1 MKKLTYNQI
10 NIVLLTISWIVF
22 LYLGSHFLLYNDDMA
37 TMLEVRMPFGEMLR
51 FLSVEDIHLP
61 VYFILLK
68 MWLFVFGDSIF
79 AARCFSYVGVLAGA
93 FVAGGMIKK
102 LYGEKAGFWY
112 TVLVLFLPVSFSLAL
127 TIRMYSWVSFFCAA
141 SFLSARLALSEGTKK
156 YFVFYLIYAFLGAW
170 THYYGTLTCALI
182 AVSFLLQSWKKDKEL
197 FKKCFIYNAVLFLLV
212 CPEIYILLQQN
223 IEGVGWIKKEYV
235 MDAWREFFF
244 DYNQNAFFQ
253 KLPAFMMYFLWIVG
267 FQFLLNEE
275 NTDQK
280 RTSKAAVFIA
290 LGVWGI
296 PFAISF
302 VYSPFLVGRYLD
314 VVYGC
319 SVIFFTFGVFNN
331 RGNKILLT
339 VLLLL
344 SFYPAIYPHKMR
356 LEISVQPLFY
366 QMFQQNVA
374 ADDVVVVEDWQLVY
388 WLYYHFPNHDVRIL
402 KGTEQQFF
410 KKKQRLIEENEIR
423 ELATEK
429 NVFLTTAGNF
439 HLNAANIFSAYDA
452 YLTIPL
458 RLKKLVKSEN

>member
-141 SFLSARLALSEGTKK
+141 AFLSAQLALSEGTKK
-156 YFVFYLIYAFLGAW
+156 YFVLYLIYAFLGAW

-302 VYSPFLVGRYLD
+302 VYSPF
-314 VVYGC
+314 
-319 SVIFFTFGVFNN
+319 
-331 RGNKILLT
+331 
-339 VLLLL
+339 
-344 SFYPAIYPHKMR
+344 
-356 LEISVQPLFY
+356 
-366 QMFQQNVA
+366 
-374 ADDVVVVEDWQLVY
+374 
-388 WLYYHFPNHDVRIL
+388 
-402 KGTEQQFF
+402 
-410 KKKQRLIEENEIR
+410 
-423 ELATEK
+423 
-429 NVFLTTAGNF
+429 
-439 HLNAANIFSAYDA
+439 
-452 YLTIPL
+452 
-458 RLKKLVKSEN
+458 